1 MEVSRVLS
9 VKGGPVFS
17 LAKVPSALLD
27 AAANGKKPKVV
38 YCGTA
43 NKDILFYNA
52 GATEL
57 DDKVR
62 MSVRGHVQ
70 GRWACALALGGLA
83 GCRQQPHAPAAP
95 ESSCRVGLCRGC
107 GRSSRHRG
115 TASRGSAGGGGC
127 GCG

>member
-1 MEVSRVLS
+1 MLS

-17 LAKVPSALLD
+17 LAKVPSAMLD

-62 MSVRGHVQ
+62 NSVHVH
-70 GRWACALALGGLA
+70 GRSEAGPAVANSLTRQQHGIKLPRWPAAAA
-83 GCRQQPHAPAAP
+83 AIPTGCRCARYTQCVV
-95 ESSCRVGLCRGC
+95 E
-107 GRSSRHRG
+107 
-115 TASRGSAGGGGC
+115 
-127 GCG
+127 